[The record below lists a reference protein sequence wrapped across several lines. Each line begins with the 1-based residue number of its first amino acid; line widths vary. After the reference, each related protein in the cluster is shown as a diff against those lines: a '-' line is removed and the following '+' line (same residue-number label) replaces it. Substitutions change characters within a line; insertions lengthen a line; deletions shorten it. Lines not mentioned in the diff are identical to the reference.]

1 MKKYFIV
8 FLLVV
13 FAAVL
18 FACKQ
23 SYADES
29 GKAVKHH
36 IYKKI
41 YKATA
46 EKDGVKEITYDQ
58 FMEIINSKEDFVL
71 VNVLSPES
79 FKEGHIDGS
88 ISFPF
93 DTINKDSAS
102 AKIQKG
108 SNVVVYCASFHC
120 KASTA
125 AAQKLSELGYKA
137 LDYKG
142 GLKEWQEKGNK
153 LV

>member
-1 MKKYFIV
+1 MKKYFVV

-18 FACKQ
+18 FVCGQ
-23 SYADES
+23 SYAAQ
-29 GKAVKHH
+29 GNKAA
-36 IYKKI
+36 YEKI
-41 YKATA
+41 YKATTA
-46 EKDGVKEITYDQ
+46 KDGVKEITYEQ
-58 FMEIINSKEDFVL
+58 FMQIRNSKESFVL

-79 FKEGHIDGS
+79 FEEGHIDGS
-88 ISFPF
+88 ISFPL
-93 DTINKDSAS
+93 DTINKDSVS
-102 AKIQKG
+102 AKIQKS

-120 KASTA
+120 KASIA